1 MNVEKLQLDPHVVS
15 SIEEMMDVL
24 GREYLL
30 TKLEDK
36 KGELD
41 LSAPLLGWFDV
52 DFLYLLN
59 HYLIFR
65 ETKDTVII
73 DGYLNPILEL
83 TSLAQCLLP
92 FREYFR
98 DEANL
103 NVLRGR
109 LLSPGEGYASVRF
122 EALIARNQKEN
133 GYEVNVRAFR
143 GEEDFDILTEG
154 GETSVEI
161 ECKTQSAESG
171 QRVKM
176 NDLLRLV
183 DGIANAVSV
192 CDKRLVLFLGCSDR
206 LLEND
211 LDALSTVIRRT
222 IGSHE
227 FERHSLTLDADRQ
240 YEIEISDIGS
250 TTDPLDPSELSRIVQ
265 ARKFDNPPR
274 VAFFG
279 RMVPQ
284 ESVADPDLSLPEPPS
299 YILSW
304 SKKKNRPLTNLRK
317 VFRDAVWHQFSGS
330 RPSVVCL
337 HLDADISWPQIMKL
351 ENPYEAFAAAF
362 QEQPKVSAL
371 LLSGLDKSTE
381 NYLRGSCTSDPLL
394 LRNKCSEI
402 PLPENYRF
410 FKDAQK
416 WCKN

>member
-1 MNVEKLQLDPHVVS
+1 VQKVALDPIVVA
-15 SIEEMMDVL
+15 SIERMIDLL
-24 GREYLL
+24 GRDHLRSKLL
-30 TKLEDK
+30 EKTDR
-36 KGELD
+36 LD
-41 LSAPLLGWFDV
+41 LTVPLLGWFDV
-52 DFLYLLN
+52 DLLFLLG
-59 HYLIFR
+59 HYLMFR
-65 ETKDTVII
+65 ESKDTPII

-83 TSLAQCLLP
+83 TCLAQCLLP
-92 FREYFR
+92 FRDYFS
-98 DEANL
+98 DQANL
-103 NVLRGR
+103 NLLRGR
-109 LLSPGEGYASVRF
+109 LLAPGEGYASVRF
-122 EALIARNQKEN
+122 EALIAKTLKEN
-133 GYEVNVRAFR
+133 GHKVDVRAFR
-143 GEEDFDILTEG
+143 GEEDFDILSSSG
-154 GETSVEI
+154 GTSVEI
-161 ECKTQSAESG
+161 ECKTQSVESG

-176 NDLLRLV
+176 KDVMRLIDAIV
-183 DGIANAVSV
+183 KAVSV
-192 CDKRLVLFLGCSDR
+192 SDKRLVLFLGCSDR